1 MRDLIVLGSTGS
13 IGRQTLDVVRSHP
26 GRWRIQGLAAG
37 GDVDRLEAQVREFRP
52 RRVAV
57 ADEAAAGEL
66 RGRLSGEG
74 TEVLAGTAG
83 LVELAAGTPG
93 DGVVSGIAG
102 VAGLAPTLAA
112 LRAGKR
118 VALANKESLVAAGPV
133 VRRELRARYPWLAE
147 APGLA
152 VHRADAP
159 LLPVDSEHSAIFQ
172 CLAGEGASRQV
183 ARLILTASG
192 GPFRGWSRQRL
203 AGVTAEQALRHP
215 TWRMGARITVE
226 SALLMNKALEVIEAH
241 FLFGVGYDQI
251 DVVIH
256 PQSIVHSLVAFVDG
270 SVLGQLGAADMRLPI
285 QYALT
290 YPERWPSPAPG
301 LDLAEVG
308 RLEFEPPDRETFPS
322 LELGYRAGRAGGTA
336 PAVLNAAK
344 EEAVERFL
352 QGRLP
357 FPAVAEVAGEVLAEH
372 RPLAEPTLEEVLEA
386 DRWARER
393 ARSRMEAMAAT
404 W

>member
-1 MRDLIVLGSTGS
+1 MRDLVILGSTGS
-13 IGRQTLDVVRSHP
+13 IGRQALDVLRAHA
-26 GRWRIQGLAAG
+26 GRWRVRGLAAG
-37 GDVDRLEAQVREFRP
+37 RDVDGLEAQVREFHP
-52 RRVAV
+52 GRVAL
-57 ADEAAAGEL
+57 ADEAAAAEL
-66 RGRLSGEG
+66 ERRLAGEG
-74 TEVLAGTAG
+74 VEVLAGEAG
-83 LVELAAGTPG
+83 LVELAATTEA
-93 DGVVSGIAG
+93 DGVLSAVTG

-112 LRAGKR
+112 LKARRR

-133 VRRELRARYPWLAE
+133 VRRELERLYPWLAAE
-147 APGLA
+147 PGLA
-152 VHRADAP
+152 VHRPEAP

-172 CLAGEGASRQV
+172 CLAGRGAEGQV

-192 GPFRGWSRQRL
+192 GPFRGWPRERL
-203 AGVTAEQALRHP
+203 AGVTVEQALRHP

-270 SVLGQLGAADMRLPI
+270 SVLGQLGAADMRIPI

-301 LDLAEVG
+301 LDLASVG
-308 RLEFEPPDRETFPS
+308 RLEFAPPDREAFPS
-322 LELGYRAGRAGGTA
+322 LELGYLAGRTGGTA

-344 EEAVERFL
+344 EEAVGRFL

-357 FPAVAEVAGEVLAEH
+357 FLAVPEVAGEVLAEH
-372 RPLAEPTLEEVLEA
+372 RAVAEPSLADVLEA

-393 ARSRMEAMAAT
+393 ARRRMEAMAAT